1 MFTNIWDYLNNYL
14 WRMNLEPLPSVES
27 SKSAHIETD
36 TIFLIGVTAS
46 GKSTLANMLALK
58 DQDFTIP

>member
-1 MFTNIWDYLNNYL
+1 
-14 WRMNLEPLPSVES
+14 MNSTILCVES
-27 SKSAHIETD
+27 QKIAHIETD

-58 DQDFTIP
+58 DSDFTIPVDPQQ